1 MMQVPGSGSLPP
13 RPEKMLPDVTPA
25 MRAAESLQRLAGRS
39 RSSAPPRAGALLAG
53 DPVQRGPDASHGVIL
68 YLEDLTVSFDG
79 FKALN
84 DLTLYVGAG
93 ELRCIIGPNG
103 AGKTTMMDVIT
114 GKTRPDHGS
123 AWFGQTLDLLAH
135 TEPEIAEA
143 GIGRKFQKPTVFEQH
158 SAFENLELALAGS
171 RSVWFNLVA
180 RLSDEQRDRISQ
192 VLGLIGLAAQSD
204 TPAGALSHGQ
214 KQWLEI
220 GMLLMQNPRLL
231 LVDEPVAGMTP
242 QEVEKTAELLLSLAG
257 EHSVVVVEHDMEF
270 VRRIARKVTVLHQGS
285 VLAEGTM
292 DQVQANPKVI
302 EVYLGEQ

>member
-1 MMQVPGSGSLPP
+1 MRTPGSHLRMADTLS
-13 RPEKMLPDVTPA
+13 RI
-25 MRAAESLQRLAGRS
+25 SGRS
-39 RSSAPPRAGALLAG
+39 RSSKPPHMDNLLTGPPAGT
-53 DPVQRGPDASHGVIL
+53 GPDASHGVML

-79 FKALN
+79 FRALN
-84 DLTLYVGAG
+84 ELTLYVGVG

-123 AWFGQTLDLLAH
+123 AWFGQTLDLLSL
-135 TEPEIAEA
+135 TEPEIAQA
-143 GIGRKFQKPTVFEQH
+143 GIGRKFQKPTVFEKH
-158 SAFENLELALAGS
+158 TAFENLELALAGS
-171 RSVWFNLVA
+171 RSVWRNLTA
-180 RLSDEQRDRISQ
+180 RLDSEQRDRIAT
-192 VLGLIGLAAQSD
+192 VLSMIGLASAADSQ
-204 TPAGALSHGQ
+204 AGLLSHGQ

-257 EHSVVVVEHDMEF
+257 EHSVVVVEHDMDF

-292 DQVQANPKVI
+292 DEVQAHPRVI
-302 EVYLGEQ
+302 EVYLGDHE